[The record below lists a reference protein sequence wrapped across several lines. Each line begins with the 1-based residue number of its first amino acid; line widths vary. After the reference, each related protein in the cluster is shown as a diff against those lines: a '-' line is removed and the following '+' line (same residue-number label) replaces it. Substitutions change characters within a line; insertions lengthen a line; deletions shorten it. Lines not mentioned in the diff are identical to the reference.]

1 MGTVHDVS
9 VKMGRVV
16 EVFNTQS
23 HPAAN
28 KSYLQI
34 KCEDYTGKSEIYVM
48 FTKKEL
54 DKCPI
59 VDTKLDLI
67 TGRCYDYVTFRFD
80 GYIVKLEEYNE
91 SMKRWFIVTR
101 LITKR
106 RLEHARL
113 RKERNLED
121 VVPTSLYQDLID

>member
-34 KCEDYTGKSEIYVM
+34 KCEDYLV
-48 FTKKEL
+48 
-54 DKCPI
+54 
-59 VDTKLDLI
+59 
-67 TGRCYDYVTFRFD
+67 
-80 GYIVKLEEYNE
+80 N
-91 SMKRWFIVTR
+91 
-101 LITKR
+101 
-106 RLEHARL
+106 L
-113 RKERNLED
+113 RS
-121 VVPTSLYQDLID
+121 T